1 MHVYPMWEFC
11 NVLDLDLAAVTR
23 LITST
28 IFPTKFKGKL
38 VLLLHYVLV
47 RLILFF
53 LVKKQTNRTE
63 QRKNKQTIAKVT
75 SLIGSIL
82 IELFIVCLTC

>member
-1 MHVYPMWEFC
+1 MHVYPMWEIC
-11 NVLDLDLAAVTR
+11 NVLDLDWAAVTR

-47 RLILFF
+47 RLILSFF
-53 LVKKQTNRTE
+53 LVKKQTNKQNRTTD
-63 QRKNKQTIAKVT
+63 K
-75 SLIGSIL
+75 
-82 IELFIVCLTC
+82 